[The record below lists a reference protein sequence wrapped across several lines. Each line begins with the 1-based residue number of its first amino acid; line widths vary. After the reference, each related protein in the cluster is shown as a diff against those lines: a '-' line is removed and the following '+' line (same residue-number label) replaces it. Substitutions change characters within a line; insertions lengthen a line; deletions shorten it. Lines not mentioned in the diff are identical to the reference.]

1 MQPCKRRLPAGSVIA
16 VAPAAPRRNMKL
28 MDAINPS
35 ANVTFASR
43 TPLHIGA
50 VGLIVRDL
58 DKVADFYRD
67 VIGLEV
73 VERTNGTARLGVG
86 ETTLVEL
93 THRADAKPDDARTAG
108 LFHTAFLM
116 PTRKDL
122 AQWVVQVA
130 RDRVPLSGYSD
141 HAVSEAFYLDD
152 PEGNGIEVYSDRP
165 PETWEWTGDDLKITT
180 DPLDVDDLLR
190 VADANGA
197 YDGAPSGLR
206 IGHMHLRV
214 GNVATAEK
222 FYTGPV
228 GLNITRTRG
237 GAAFMSSGRYHHHLA
252 TNIWHSNGAGPRDPD
267 RAGLAWYSFE
277 ANDAATRDAVAVKLR
292 ESGAPVTS
300 IANGFET
307 QDPWRTRVRF
317 VTP

>member
-1 MQPCKRRLPAGSVIA
+1 MGCLRADLIA
-16 VAPAAPRRNMKL
+16 VALGGHSPNIPP

-58 DKVADFYRD
+58 DKVADFYRGA
-67 VIGLEV
+67 IGLEV
-73 VERTNGTARLGVG
+73 KERSDGVVRLGAG
-86 ETTLVEL
+86 DATFVEL
-93 THRADAKPDDARTAG
+93 THRPDAKPDDARNAG

-122 AQWVVQVA
+122 AQWVVQAA
-130 RDRVPLSGYSD
+130 RDRVPISGYSD

-165 PETWEWTGDDLKITT
+165 PETWQWTGDDLRITT
-180 DPLDVDDLLR
+180 DPLDVEDLLR
-190 VADANGA
+190 VADPEGR
-197 YDGAPSGLR
+197 YEGAPAGLR
-206 IGHMHLRV
+206 IGHIHLRV
-214 GNVATAEK
+214 GNVAAAEK

-228 GLNITRTRG
+228 GLDVTRTRG

-252 TNIWHSNGAGPRDPD
+252 TNVWHSNGAGPRDPD
-267 RAGLAWYSFE
+267 RAGLAWYAFA
-277 ANDAATRDAVAVKLR
+277 ANDATTRDAVAARLQAA
-292 ESGAPVTS
+292 GAPVTPV
-300 IANGFET
+300 ANGFET
-307 QDPWRTRVRF
+307 EDPWRNRVRF
-317 VTP
+317 VTE

>member
-1 MQPCKRRLPAGSVIA
+1 MTS
-16 VAPAAPRRNMKL
+16 

-50 VGLIVRDL
+50 VGLTVRDL

-67 VIGLEV
+67 AIGLEV
-73 VERTNGTARLGVG
+73 LERSDGTGRLGAG
-86 ETTLVEL
+86 DATLVEL
-93 THRADAKPDDARTAG
+93 THRPNAKPDDARSAG

-130 RDRVPLSGYSD
+130 RDRVPLGGYSD

-152 PEGNGIEVYSDRP
+152 PEGNGVEVYSDRP
-165 PETWEWTGDDLKITT
+165 PETWQWTGDDLKITT

-190 VADANGA
+190 IADANA
-197 YDGAPSGLR
+197 TYEGAPAGLR

-228 GLNITRTRG
+228 GLNVTRTRG
-237 GAAFMSSGRYHHHLA
+237 GAAFMSSGHYHHHLA
-252 TNIWHSNGAGPRDPD
+252 TNVWHSNGAGPRDPD
-267 RAGLAWYSFE
+267 LAGLSWYSFA
-277 ANDAATRDAVAVKLR
+277 ANDAATRDAVAARLR
-292 ESGAPVTS
+292 ESGAPVTP

-307 QDPWRTRVRF
+307 EDPWRTPVRF
-317 VTP
+317 VTA